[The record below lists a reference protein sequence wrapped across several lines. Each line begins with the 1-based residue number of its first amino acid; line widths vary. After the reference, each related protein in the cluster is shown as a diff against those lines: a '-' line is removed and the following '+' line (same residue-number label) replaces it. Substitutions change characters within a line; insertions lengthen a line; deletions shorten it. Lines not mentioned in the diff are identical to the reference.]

1 MGRRKRLRA
10 VATFAST
17 HDAVEAEALCKGA
30 GIAGRLIPTPVAV
43 RATCGLSW
51 SMDPADRGAFEAV
64 ARGRFAIES
73 IQELEL

>member
-17 HDAVEAEALCKGA
+17 HDAVEAEPLCTEA

-51 SMDPADRGAFEAV
+51 SMDPADREAFEGV
-64 ARGRFAIES
+64 ARGRFAIEG

>member
-43 RATCGLSW
+43 RATCGSPGPW
-51 SMDPADRGAFEAV
+51 TRPTAGPSRPWPEG
-64 ARGRFAIES
+64 GS
-73 IQELEL
+73 P

>member
-1 MGRRKRLRA
+1 M
-10 VATFAST
+10 
-17 HDAVEAEALCKGA
+17 EAETLCKEA

-51 SMDPADRGAFEAV
+51 SMDPADREAFEGV
-64 ARGRFAIES
+64 TRGRFAIEG

>member
-17 HDAVEAEALCKGA
+17 HDAVEAEALCREA

-51 SMDPADRGAFEAV
+51 SMDPVDREAFEAV
-64 ARGRFAIES
+64 AQGRFAIEG

>member
-17 HDAVEAEALCKGA
+17 HDAVEAETLCKEA

-51 SMDPADRGAFEAV
+51 SMDPADREAFEGM
-64 ARGRFAIES
+64 ARGRFAIEG